1 MNLLLCLILSDLS
14 ILLLKMI
21 LPLVLILILIIIN
34 YYSYS
39 YYCVINQKNFL
50 LLFGIRNKNTM
61 KAELIFDD

>member
-1 MNLLLCLILSDLS
+1 
-14 ILLLKMI
+14 MI

-61 KAELIFDD
+61 KAELIFDDSNFEYYLRGKGNLSAI

>member
-1 MNLLLCLILSDLS
+1 MYLAFNNDSTISFN
-14 ILLLKMI
+14 INI
-21 LPLVLILILIIIN
+21 IIIN

-39 YYCVINQKNFL
+39 YYCVINKKKIL